1 MTHAAVYV
9 STSDRG
15 AALRGLRLMVGE
27 RDEAWTAPD
36 LPTAAPDAPLPELER
51 AAADWLRTR
60 LAADKR
66 TKDRIA
72 SMVVDGIGSMF
83 AWSDIPQGVNAA
95 TVAESIRRVGSAPS
109 DPMAGDSDHTSPL
122 ASAPELELPEG
133 LTLEPLDDPSAEQDA
148 VHRVAIGATPDLA
161 TRLLLDR
168 LDAMGI
174 STASVMSIWQAVGLA
189 WNSPSTQATAPAS
202 ADIVDAPSSAST
214 LAAVVIDAPGRRL
227 LWTWTRNCKTLACGS
242 CRLARDGSAPSWVF
256 SRLCAEWLAW
266 SSQLGISPARITVVQ
281 DQSLSATGQ
290 AEPAP
295 KPAALLARHWPQCTV
310 DAIELDDPMLATLA
324 RAADRLEGDP
334 DPVAQ
339 SQHLRA
345 LTERPG
351 RLHRSSRRWISL
363 AMLASA
369 VGLGLGAWQLSS
381 AAADADAMAAEA
393 RTLWRDRAAA
403 IDERALEP
411 GVPDPILFLEEL
423 LAERRREVAPVA
435 RRRPVMTELESVSLV
450 IGYDGVQLE
459 ELSFSQTAALIK
471 LRVDTTQEYED
482 LNAALASIAGS
493 EIREWRVSP
502 QTAGD
507 KIRANF
513 TGLWGRIGP
522 QDPSP

>member
-9 STSDRG
+9 STANRG
-15 AALRGLRLMVGE
+15 ATLRALRLMVGE
-27 RDEAWTAPD
+27 RDETWTAPD
-36 LPTAAPDAPLPELER
+36 LPSSRQDDGPPEFER
-51 AAADWLRTR
+51 SAADWLRTR
-60 LAADKR
+60 LAEDRR

-72 SMVVDGIGSMF
+72 SMVVDGTGSMF
-83 AWSDIPQGVNAA
+83 AWSDIPQGVDAA
-95 TVAESIRRVGSAPS
+95 TVAESIRRVGAAPS
-109 DPMAGDSDHTSPL
+109 DPMAGDADHTSPL

-133 LTLEPLDDPSAEQDA
+133 LTLEPLDDPSAEADA
-148 VHRVAIGATPDLA
+148 VRRVAIGATPDLA

-168 LDAMGI
+168 LDSMRI

-189 WNSPSTQATAPAS
+189 WNSPSTQASAPAS
-202 ADIVDAPSSAST
+202 ADIVDAPASAST
-214 LAAVVIDAPGRRL
+214 LGAVVIDAPGRRL
-227 LWTWTRNCKTLACGS
+227 LWTWTRNRKTLACGS

-266 SSQLGISPARITVVQ
+266 SSQLGVTPGRITVVQ
-281 DQSLSATGQ
+281 NQSLATTEQ
-290 AEPAP
+290 ATPR
-295 KPAALLARHWPQCTV
+295 PAALLAQHWPQCTV

-351 RLHRSSRRWISL
+351 RLHRSSRRWIAL
-363 AMLASA
+363 AMLACA
-369 VGLGLGAWQLSS
+369 AAMALGAWQLSS
-381 AAADADAMAAEA
+381 AATGADSMASEA

-403 IDERALEP
+403 IDARCLEP
-411 GVPDPILFLEEL
+411 GVLDPILYLEDL

-459 ELSFSQTAALIK
+459 ELYFSQIAAIIR
-471 LRVDTTQEYED
+471 LRVDSTQEYED
-482 LNAALASIAGS
+482 LNAALSSIAGS
-493 EIREWRVSP
+493 EIRDWLVSP
-502 QTAGD
+502 QTVGN
-507 KIRANF
+507 KIQAIFRG
-513 TGLWGRIGP
+513 TWGRTGP
-522 QDPSP
+522 DDNAP